1 MNDAARNA
9 LQMQY
14 IDEYDRSIAEIDAFE
29 DDPNNLDLGAQSDS
43 PSFVKLATAAAVG
56 VAVGAGIVEHR

>member
-1 MNDAARNA
+1 MNDTERSA

-29 DDPNNLDLGAQSDS
+29 DDPNNLDLGEQNTS
-43 PSFVKLATAAAVG
+43 PSFAKLATAAAVG
-56 VAVGAGIVEHR
+56 AIVGVNVAES

>member
-1 MNDAARNA
+1 MNDAERRT

-29 DDPNNLDLGAQSDS
+29 DDPNNLDLGGQSDS
-43 PSFVKLATAAAVG
+43 PSFVKLATAATVG
-56 VAVGAGIVEHR
+56 VALGIEITK

>member
-1 MNDAARNA
+1 MNDTERRT

-43 PSFVKLATAAAVG
+43 PSLVKLATAAAVG
-56 VAVGAGIVEHR
+56 VAVGNAVSK